1 MLPSGIRA
9 NTTMLHGKGLLT
21 IGTGA
26 RRGFCCQIF
35 KAPLPKAAG
44 GITELKLKARKKKRL
59 KILNLRRTRIMHG
72 TATN

>member
-1 MLPSGIRA
+1 MLNNSMLPLGIRA

-26 RRGFCCQIF
+26 RQGFCYQIF

-44 GITELKLKARKKKRL
+44 GITEPE
-59 KILNLRRTRIMHG
+59 LNSRS
-72 TATN
+72 